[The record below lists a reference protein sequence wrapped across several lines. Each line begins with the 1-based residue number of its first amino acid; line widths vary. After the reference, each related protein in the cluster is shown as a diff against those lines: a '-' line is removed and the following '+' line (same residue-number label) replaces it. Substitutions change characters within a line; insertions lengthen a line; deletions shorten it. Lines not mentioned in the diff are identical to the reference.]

1 MIGPWS
7 DNKVSKEGVHTTSIQ
22 TWYFSTTKNYTT
34 GSLGPK
40 FYTLEVYCDY
50 SYSQWN
56 IVNKLISVILVWNFF
71 NCFSIKSH
79 LSVTN
84 FLNWETTTFHY
95 LTERNIPLWTW
106 NVEPSW
112 RLMVL
117 GGPAWSRHPKGHLSS
132 SEFRF
137 LRKSHQLVTLLTLG
151 KFNAQSTFSWF
162 CNLTFIKLIK
172 QIIWQAAYNWGES
185 MMEVD

>member
-1 MIGPWS
+1 MIFF
-7 DNKVSKEGVHTTSIQ
+7 NKKKLHNRI
-22 TWYFSTTKNYTT
+22 F
-34 GSLGPK
+34 GPK
-40 FYTLEVYCDY
+40 ILHTRSILWLFLLTMKHR
-50 SYSQWN
+50 QQIN
-56 IVNKLISVILVWNFF
+56 IGNLSMKFF

-106 NVEPSW
+106 DVEPSW

-117 GGPAWSRHPKGHLSS
+117 GGPAWTRHPKGHLSS

-162 CNLTFIKLIK
+162 CNLTFIKHIK
-172 QIIWQAAYNWGES
+172 EIIWQAAYNWGES